1 MPQNL
6 CACGAPLVAHYHL
19 MEAAR
24 TLTREALATR
34 PRTMWR
40 YGEVLPSDGERV
52 TLGEGY
58 TPLLHVKSL
67 GRKYGLENLYLKDES
82 LNPTGTFKAR
92 GLAMAV
98 ARAAELGLKKLAMPS
113 AGNAGGALAA
123 YAARAGLESYI
134 FMPRDVPVANRAE
147 CEAYGAHVT
156 LVEGLI
162 TDCARLMA
170 ERKEAQGWFD
180 VSTLKE
186 PYRVEGKK
194 TLGYEIFEQLGW
206 RLPDA
211 IVYPTGGGVGLIG
224 MWRAFEEMEEMGWIG
239 PERPKMICVQ
249 AAGCAPIVR
258 AFDAGEDTA
267 APWENAQTIA
277 AGLRVPRALGDFL
290 ILDALRSS
298 RGCAVTVEDKAM
310 VEAVRELAAREGVF
324 ACPEGAATV
333 AALKSLREREVV
345 KPADTIVLCNTGTG
359 LKYLDV
365 LPLD

>member
-1 MPQNL
+1 
-6 CACGAPLVAHYHL
+6 
-19 MEAAR
+19 
-24 TLTREALATR
+24 
-34 PRTMWR
+34 
-40 YGEVLPSDGERV
+40 
-52 TLGEGY
+52 
-58 TPLLHVKSL
+58 
-67 GRKYGLENLYLKDES
+67 
-82 LNPTGTFKAR
+82 
-92 GLAMAV
+92 
-98 ARAAELGLKKLAMPS
+98 
-113 AGNAGGALAA
+113 
-123 YAARAGLESYI
+123 
-134 FMPRDVPVANRAE
+134 
-147 CEAYGAHVT
+147 VT

-170 ERKEAQGWFD
+170 ERKEAEGWFD

-224 MWRAFEEMEEMGWIG
+224 MWRAFAEMEEMGWIG

-277 AGLRVPRALGDFL
+277 AGLRVPHALGDFL

-333 AALKSLREREVV
+333 AALKILREREVV